1 MKIPKPKLCFQ
12 VIEPSELLYAVGQ
25 GALAVECRVNDHF
38 VLELL
43 SMLCD
48 FKTQCRILT
57 ERSFLKTLGGGCSA
71 PVGINSV
78 IEKKGKK
85 FTMKVDGGVWSLN
98 GKTEIVDMITE
109 SFVVED
115 GSGDKESDDDDL
127 EVSPKKRVK
136 ITDEDFEKLKKS
148 PEIIDESSSSRCGK
162 NVTEL
167 VNIHGKVFNV
177 CPYSGQT
184 LKDAKNDTKGES
196 TAGCPFDPVKMPIGQ
211 DFMGECPVLNTEQK
225 ITFDV
230 IADGAGDGLKCP
242 MTGKTFVPPT
252 IEEIDKCPFMHKQVE
267 LIDYEANALKE
278 PKCNPKSLIE
288 NIAEC
293 RLYCGFFCHKDSLRP
308 AFDKCEEL
316 GVSLAKKLIS
326 AGALEVMKI
335 AQDEIH
341 AKC

>member
-1 MKIPKPKLCFQ
+1 M
-12 VIEPSELLYAVGQ
+12 
-25 GALAVECRVNDHF
+25 AVECRVNDAF

-43 SMLCD
+43 SKLCD

-71 PVGINSV
+71 PVGINSI
-78 IEKKGKK
+78 IEVNGKK
-85 FTMKVDGGVWSLN
+85 MTMNVEGGVWSLN
-98 GKTEIVDMITE
+98 GKTEIVDKIKE

-115 GSGDKESDDDDL
+115 GSGDRKEDSDDSD
-127 EVSPKKRVK
+127 EASPSKRPK
-136 ITDEDFEKLKKS
+136 MSEEEKEKLNRS
-148 PEIIDESSSSRCGK
+148 PEIIDESTSSMGGK
-162 NVTEL
+162 NATEL

-177 CPYSGQT
+177 CPYSGQS
-184 LKDAKNDTKGES
+184 LKEAKNDTKDES
-196 TAGCPFDPVKMPIGQ
+196 ACPFDPINMPIGQ

-230 IADGAGDGLKCP
+230 STEGGGDGLKCP
-242 MTGKTFVPPT
+242 MTGKIFVSPT
-252 IEEIDKCPFMHKQVE
+252 TEEIDKCPFMHNKQVE

-293 RLYCGFFCHKDSLRP
+293 RLYCGFFCHKESLRP

-316 GVSLAKKLIS
+316 GVRLAKKLID
-326 AGALEVMKI
+326 AGALEVMKV

-341 AKC
+341 SKC

>member
-1 MKIPKPKLCFQ
+1 M
-12 VIEPSELLYAVGQ
+12 IEPSELLYAVGQ
-25 GALAVECRVNDHF
+25 GALAVECRVNDTF

-98 GKTEIVDMITE
+98 GKTEIVDKITE
-109 SFVVED
+109 SFMAEE
-115 GSGDKESDDDDL
+115 GSGDVDDL
-127 EVSPKKRVK
+127 EISPTKRVR
-136 ITDEDFEKLKKS
+136 ITEEEIEKLKKS
-148 PEIIDESSSSRCGK
+148 PEIIDESSSSMGGK
-162 NVTEL
+162 DATEL
-167 VNIHGKVFNV
+167 VNIHGKVFNA

-184 LKDAKNDTKGES
+184 LKEATNDS

-211 DFMGECPVLNTEQK
+211 DFMGECPVLDLQQK
-225 ITFDV
+225 ITFD
-230 IADGAGDGLKCP
+230 ASTEGGGDGLKCP

-252 IEEIDKCPFMHKQVE
+252 TEEIDKCPFMHKHVE

-293 RLYCGFFCHKDSLRP
+293 RLYCGFFCHKESLRP
-308 AFDKCEEL
+308 VFDKCEEL
-316 GVSLAKKLIS
+316 GVNLAKKLIS
-326 AGALEVMKI
+326 AGALDVMKI